1 MQDAL
6 TVTVALAGLFFSLS
20 CALLFEELLF
30 GMVFRLM
37 ACSRRIAA
45 GMKQARADKAA
56 VISSAPTKEL
66 VI

>member
-30 GMVFRLM
+30 GVVFRLM

-45 GMKQARADKAA
+45 GLKAA
-56 VISSAPTKEL
+56 RVQKVSAVAEGETPCL
-66 VI
+66 L

>member
-37 ACSRRIAA
+37 ACSRQIGAGTRARNAQKISAA
-45 GMKQARADKAA
+45 AKGETPC
-56 VISSAPTKEL
+56 SL
-66 VI
+66 